1 MQVTIGGAECEILT
15 TTDDN
20 IQCLSPAE
28 SEIEL
33 GLPGILIFSIIVL
46 ASRFSGRLFNQ
57 NKSIKKFKNFSKNCN
72 QKNVQIGNLMQ
83 FRLFPI

>member
-57 NKSIKKFKNFSKNCN
+57 NKSIKKFKNCN